1 MQLTTTSQK
10 AFVLK
15 ANATGMNIAK
25 NLQFFIYLFIYL
37 FILNLEKQWRAQ
49 NTIKKPIVFKIKD
62 QRHILE
68 CISEFYKSLFKKW
81 KRKTAAEIKS
91 FLSHINIA
99 KLSED
104 KANFKR
110 KI

>member
-1 MQLTTTSQK
+1 MQLTTTLQK

-25 NLQFFIYLFIYL
+25 KNLFFIYL

-68 CISEFYKSLFKKW
+68 CISEFYESLFKKW

-91 FLSHINIA
+91 FISHMNIA

-104 KANFKR
+104 KANFER